1 MRISTGFIERSRR
14 NAESLMKDTCRV
26 VREGKPVTNPDGTVE
41 PGEMEIYS
49 GKCKVQTAGGV
60 GSEST
65 QLGGITQTWLLYLHF
80 PYGTPGLQSGDIA
93 TVTSINPGV
102 DGRRYRLVNPQ
113 SEQTIA
119 TAERWNIKEV
129 D

>member
-14 NAESLMKDTCRV
+14 NAETLMQDTCRV
-26 VREGKPVTNPDGTVE
+26 IRKGKPVTNPDGTVT
-41 PGEMEIYS
+41 PGETEIYS

-65 QLGGITQTWLLYLHF
+65 QLGGLTQVWLLYLHF
-80 PYGTPGLQSGDIA
+80 PYGTTGLKAGDIA
-93 TVTSINPGV
+93 TVESVNPSV
-102 DGRRYRLVNPQ
+102 DGHAYRLVNPQ

-119 TAERWNIKEV
+119 TAERWNVKEV